1 MKELIKKLE
10 KELSCSAHDIDHTMR
25 VYNLCLELA
34 KNEKV
39 NMDVLQASALLH
51 DIARIKEDNDVSGKT
66 DHAVEGA
73 KMALNLLGPWGLS
86 EAKIKA
92 IQHCIKTHRFRTSN
106 KPKSIEAKILFDADK
121 LDALGA
127 IGIARSYVWVGKINA
142 KLYTDVDLKKYIKE
156 NLSGSP
162 TGRIKDKRKHSPQ
175 IEYET
180 KHKFLAGKL
189 YTKQGKK
196 IAKERTKFY
205 KDFLERLQK
214 EINGKL

>member
-1 MKELIKKLE
+1 
-10 KELSCSAHDIDHTMR
+10 MR
-25 VYNLCLELA
+25 VHNLCLELA

-39 NMDVLQASALLH
+39 DIEVLRAAALLH
-51 DIARIKEDNDVSGKT
+51 DIARTKEDKDPSGKT
-66 DHAVEGA
+66 DHAVEGSN
-73 KMALNLLGPWGLS
+73 MAPAILGPLGLS

-92 IQHCIKTHRFRTSN
+92 IQHCIETHRFRTEN

-127 IGIARSYVWVGKINA
+127 IGIARSYVWVGKNNA
-142 KLYTDVDLKKYIKE
+142 KIYTDVDLKKYIKE

-175 IEYET
+175 IEFET
-180 KHKFLAGKL
+180 KHKFLAEKL

-205 KDFLERLQK
+205 ADFLKRLEK
-214 EINGKL
+214 EINGKI